1 MTTSA
6 TVLASETTEQPVPIR
21 AHGIVLKRL
30 GHWTQQRHI
39 DVRASRASI
48 VLDLRSPEIPA
59 GDIEVSLDVDHAAVK
74 LLVADGA
81 VIDHDDLRRIGR
93 CAVTDWT
100 GTPAAPARRIVL
112 TGELRS
118 AQVRVQRGGVA
129 ILSAMCSRAYL
140 ADAVQARR
148 EGRFP
153 TIDDPT
159 R

>member
-1 MTTSA
+1 MTTNA
-6 TVLASETTEQPVPIR
+6 TVLARETKEQPVPIR
-21 AHGIVLKRL
+21 AHGTVVKRL

-39 DVRASRASI
+39 DVRASRATI
-48 VLDLRSPEIPA
+48 VLDLRSGQIPA
-59 GDIEVSLDVDHAAVK
+59 GDIEVSLDVDHATVK
-74 LLVADGA
+74 LLVAESA

-100 GTPAAPARRIVL
+100 VTPAAAGRHIVL

-118 AQVRVQRGGVA
+118 AQVRVQRGGIA
-129 ILSAMCSRAYL
+129 MLSAMCSRAYL